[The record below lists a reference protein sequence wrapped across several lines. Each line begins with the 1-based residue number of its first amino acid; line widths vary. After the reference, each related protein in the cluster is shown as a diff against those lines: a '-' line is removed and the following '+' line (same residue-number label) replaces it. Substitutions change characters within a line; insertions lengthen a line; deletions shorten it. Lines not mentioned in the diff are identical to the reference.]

1 MDYSGVS
8 AAMCVD
14 LSDPENGTVNVVGTA
29 PSSTATYECDSGF
42 QLEGSV
48 VLTCGTDGEWTPTPP
63 VCQRSE
69 NTIYYTYTYSS
80 APNSSFYKMGMIT
93 IDNTH
98 PLASFNYHP
107 YN

>member
-1 MDYSGVS
+1 
-8 AAMCVD
+8 MCAD
-14 LSDPENGTVNVVGTA
+14 LSDPENGTVTVVGTA

-48 VLTCGTDGEWTPTPP
+48 VLTCGDDGEWSPAPP

-69 NTIYYTYTYSS
+69 NTIYYTYTYSC

-98 PLASFNYHP
+98 PLASFIFMNYHP